1 MRETLTYGTVCS
13 GIGCAELAASQ
24 FGWQPVFCSEIEDFP
39 SEVMAV
45 PVMIWILFRLDCH
58 LKGAPCDPPE

>member
-45 PVMIWILFRLDCH
+45 RHPGFCFVST
-58 LKGAPCDPPE
+58 AT